1 MNIYITGASG
11 TGKTTLA
18 NKLALEFDMEVSP
31 SVARTSPYEMGT
43 AENQSYVASKVWQ
56 QCKTSENSIIT
67 RTPMDVLAFS
77 SVWGHDTYMDRF
89 RSMSFCGDNN
99 IILFCPLYWQPKEDG
114 FRPTDMAELKRVN
127 NIIRDFLEDTGTE
140 YYTVKNEP
148 VDYRVQSVIQYL
160 DTVSYKI
167 EKENYDAPV
176 PIQNRN

>member
-1 MNIYITGASG
+1 MNIYLTGASG

-18 NKLALEFDMEVSP
+18 NALAREFNMEVAP
-31 SVARTSPYEMGT
+31 SVARLSPYEMGT
-43 AENQSYVASKVWQ
+43 AENQTYVGSKVWQ

-67 RTPMDVLAFS
+67 RTPLDVLAFS

-89 RSMSFCGDNN
+89 RSAGFCAEDN
-99 IILFCPLYWQPKEDG
+99 IIIFCPLYWQPQDDG

-127 NIIRDFLEDTGTE
+127 NIIRDFLECTGAE
-140 YYTVKNEP
+140 YYSVLDEP

-176 PIQNRN
+176 PIQNRI

>member
-1 MNIYITGASG
+1 MNIYLTGASG

-18 NKLALEFDMEVSP
+18 NALAGEVNMTVAP
-31 SVARTSPYEMGT
+31 SVARTSPYQMGS
-43 AENQSYVASKVWQ
+43 AENQNYVGSKVWQ
-56 QCKTSENSIIT
+56 QCKTSTNSIVT
-67 RTPMDVLAFS
+67 RTPLDVLAFS

-89 RSMSFCGDNN
+89 RSAEFCNDGNV
-99 IILFCPLYWQPKEDG
+99 ILFCPLYWQPQEDG

-127 NIIRDFLEDTGTE
+127 NTIRDFLECTGAE
-140 YYTVKNEP
+140 YYNVLDEP

-176 PIQNRN
+176 PIQNRI